1 MDIEFDPDKDA
12 INREKHGV
20 PLRFGEHVF
29 EDPDHLVL
37 ATIRAEDGEERQK
50 TLGLVGGR
58 LWTAIVVRRGESTRF
73 IPVRK
78 SNDAEIRAY
87 HRHPG

>member
-1 MDIEFDPDKDA
+1 MKIEFASDEDA

-20 PLRFGEHVF
+20 PLRFGAHVF
-29 EDPDHLVL
+29 EDPNYLVL
-37 ATIRAEDGEERQK
+37 STIRAEDGEERFK
-50 TLGLVGGR
+50 TLGLLGDR
-58 LWTAIVVRRGESTRF
+58 LWTAIFVRRGRSIRF
-73 IPVRK
+73 ISVRK